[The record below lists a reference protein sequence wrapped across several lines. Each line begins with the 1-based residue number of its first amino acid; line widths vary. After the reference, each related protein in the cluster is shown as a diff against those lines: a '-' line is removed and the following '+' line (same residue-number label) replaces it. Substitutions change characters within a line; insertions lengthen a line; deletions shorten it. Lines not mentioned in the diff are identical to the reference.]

1 VTRYSDV
8 LDVDAI
14 FAEDAMIAKIAG
26 YYFTNR
32 CVLSIVIFSTPV
44 TVT

>member
-1 VTRYSDV
+1 MIRYSDV

-14 FAEDAMIAKIAG
+14 FAKDAMIAKIEG
-26 YYFTNR
+26 YYFTDR
-32 CVLSIVIFSTPV
+32 YVVSIVIFSTAV